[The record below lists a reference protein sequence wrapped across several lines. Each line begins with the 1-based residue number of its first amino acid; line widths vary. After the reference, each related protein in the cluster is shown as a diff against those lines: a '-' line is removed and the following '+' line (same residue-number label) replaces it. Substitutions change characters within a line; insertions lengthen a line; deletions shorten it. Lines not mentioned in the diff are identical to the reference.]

1 MFWMVSCER
10 LGTSPRASY
19 EAPRIGIFF
28 GWSSARPR
36 MCPNCEGSCS
46 SGAEALHDQPGA
58 SGGCTLGQEE
68 SHVFP
73 QEREASSANDV
84 KSMDVVWDEKSYV
97 LPREHEGTSAND
109 AKSMER
115 WTVGQ
120 EESHVFPQEREA
132 SSANDVK
139 SMDVVGDE
147 KSYVLPR
154 EHEGPSA
161 NDVKSME
168 DFSLDDALLR
178 FLRAKSVRQ
187 AKRAQRAQRAKEMR
201 RKMDALM
208 EGNMNEP
215 DCTNSRSVVVRCA
228 YEYDYADSEESER
241 PRKICL

>member
-58 SGGCTLGQEE
+58 SGG
-68 SHVFP
+68 
-73 QEREASSANDV
+73 
-84 KSMDVVWDEKSYV
+84 
-97 LPREHEGTSAND
+97 
-109 AKSMER
+109 